1 VPASDATA
9 IFPQRSVQLVSVEIP
24 ATESTHAAEPCFSFA
39 DTPRLTAALGRG
51 DEEAFRF
58 LHTQWN
64 ARLMRYCFALTA
76 GEEALAHEL
85 AQGVYLR
92 ILRHIGSLPDEGA
105 LWGWITCA
113 ARSAVRDLSR
123 VGGRYRRAL
132 ARFGDWLYDRMPR
145 QVEEDPLMD
154 ALEVVLAEL
163 APDDRALI
171 EARYFERVTLEQIG
185 ERLSASTRAIEGRL
199 ARLRT
204 HLRERIKA
212 ARDGSSRIS

>member
-9 IFPQRSVQLVSVEIP
+9 IFPQQSVQLVSVEIP

-39 DTPRLTAALGRG
+39 DTPRLTTALGQG

-76 GEEALAHEL
+76 GEEASAHEL

-132 ARFGDWLYDRMPR
+132 ARFAGWLRDRMSR
-145 QVEEDPLMD
+145 TEEDSLMD
-154 ALEVVLAEL
+154 TLEAVLAEL
-163 APDDRALI
+163 VPADRALI

-185 ERLSASTRAIEGRL
+185 ERLGASTRAIEGRL

-212 ARDGSSRIS
+212 ARDGSSHIS